1 MCLQHE
7 LPLSSAGEWAGKK
20 FSSSQGWAE
29 ITNSEF
35 EYFSFSAFAAAILA
49 LASAILA
56 VIYAK
61 RKFVSFAVF
70 QREIL
75 LSYFRNFFAYF
86 HIYTSEWQRASLA
99 SVALTLRIVINGTF
113 SMNILYNIM
122 QRNIISSTSKPSPDS
137 ENRKKENICFR
148 FEK

>member
-1 MCLQHE
+1 MSWKEVFFLRAERRLQTANLNIFLQRICFCHPRSY
-7 LPLSSAGEWAGKK
+7 LCKT
-20 FSSSQGWAE
+20 Q
-29 ITNSEF
+29 IC
-35 EYFSFSAFAAAILA
+35 
-49 LASAILA
+49 
-56 VIYAK
+56 
-61 RKFVSFAVF
+61 FVSRF
-70 QREIL
+70 RRGIL

-99 SVALTLRIVINGTF
+99 SVALTLRIAINGTF

-137 ENRKKENICFR
+137 ENREKENICSR